1 MIKLMTSCTD
11 CMHSKMCKYKSNVES
26 DFNKL
31 KKTTYDSGLNDD
43 YDWETMSERRNVE
56 IRFAC
61 PDYTTKGVT
70 FR

>member
-11 CMHSKMCKYKSNVES
+11 CMHSKMCKYKNNVES

-31 KKTTYDSGLNDD
+31 KKTTYDSYN
-43 YDWETMSERRNVE
+43 WETMSERRNVE

-61 PDYTTKGVT
+61 PDYTTKGVA

>member
-1 MIKLMTSCTD
+1 MIKLMTSCKD
-11 CMHSKMCKYKSNVES
+11 CMHSKMCKYKNNVKS

-31 KKTTYDSGLNDD
+31 KKTTYGSGPNDD
-43 YDWETMSERRNVE
+43 YDWETMSVSRNVE

-61 PDYTTKGVT
+61 PDYTKKGTT

>member
-11 CMHSKMCKYKSNVES
+11 CMHSKMCKYKNNVES

-31 KKTTYDSGLNDD
+31 KKTTYDS

-56 IRFAC
+56 IRFTC
-61 PDYTTKGVT
+61 PDYTAKGVM